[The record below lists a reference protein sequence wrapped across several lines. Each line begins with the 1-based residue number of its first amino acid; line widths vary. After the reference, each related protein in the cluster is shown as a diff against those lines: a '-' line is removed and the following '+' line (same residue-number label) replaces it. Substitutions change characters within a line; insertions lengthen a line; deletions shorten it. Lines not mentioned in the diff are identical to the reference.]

1 MINTYDF
8 KPAVG
13 FMGSINQWRQG
24 LTDVILL
31 NILEIK
37 LLMMKENMDIEK
49 TVIYGHHDDLKY
61 LDSEKINS
69 KIFPNFIKRNIPD
82 GMTSKVMIEI
92 TFFRNNVEY
101 IQDSLGINRE
111 KVITSRIIATY
122 EIKLENNKRI

>member
-61 LDSEKINS
+61 LDSEKINL